1 MTDVV
6 TLAGIAAALFKIVLR
21 INDEAEAVELI
32 GHAQEATSLLS
43 RLKRREQDIPTS
55 ITHSIEKRLQAKLH
69 GMYDRCAGQGID
81 VNSLEPVATE
91 VAILLEEMAQQKSL
105 LVTAA
110 RSPEEFPN
118 ILQSNAAH
126 RRSNVEERLEP
137 YFDDLVIAVAE
148 EYAQLAPWSP
158 YYQQQSFNT
167 VFDKLES
174 LTELGETHIEVTKL
188 GVSDIKRGQSEI
200 LHALDKGLASHSKPT
215 HTYFG
220 KRPKVA
226 TNFIAREE
234 YETLFK
240 LTITKAVTQTVLVGM
255 TGKGKTQLATALAM
269 ECENRKWS
277 LVAWIDGSSKSAI
290 TSGLVELARAINVD
304 TKDEPT
310 ENQIIER
317 LFTKLKSSDWDDRLI
332 IFDNVDNIT
341 DLTDLTPDAPGLRVI
356 ATTTNTI
363 GWKQQS
369 WQSIIVETF
378 NRKDAI
384 RYLLSTTQSTDELT
398 ADLIAAKLGDLPLA
412 LAQAAATAL
421 NEKWSLKQYFARLE
435 TCSSDDVILSYPGD
449 PYKNEVTFALLLAK
463 ESVTNKLK
471 ANVRKEAEEIIYI
484 LSLLAASGI
493 PTQWLDP
500 FHNNSEIS
508 TISDENAINKHHA
521 LNALIHNSIIQ
532 QSKDANITT
541 IHRFQAQVMREYWD
555 AEERDAAVE
564 TAARLLG
571 DTISKT
577 LKRLPTTSRQH
588 EALALIQQ
596 IQTISDQE
604 HSQAIFQDATIQDTL
619 KEIFQVVDKLGIAYA
634 ATRLDKAVTLTSRHF
649 GNTSR
654 STILCQIGLGDAFA
668 NSGDTTT
675 ALKILEDTCLRSKD
689 NLGEDDPAT
698 LSGNLIL
705 AEVYTKKE
713 HYKKACELAEDTYSG
728 YVRVFDE
735 NHPHTLSARNFLA
748 KIHLQ
753 AGNAAQ
759 AIGHCLEL
767 CDSLIHINCQDSDFI
782 LTVLNN
788 LAAAFQQDDQ
798 ASEAIKLFEHI
809 CDQPISVHKNG
820 YHDYYICKYNLA
832 TAYRSDNQPTRAISL
847 LEEICEESEQLI
859 GRYNEYRFTFRTR
872 LANWYL
878 EDKNYTKAVEI
889 ISALHEDSGR
899 AFGED
904 TKKTLDYERML
915 AFAYAEQGDFHS
927 ALPFIEHAYNS
938 LLSTLGA
945 SDPATLE
952 SKYNLAFTLL
962 RLNDSER
969 AIPLWVEALNDP
981 HMNTDKLTDIQL
993 NLAAAYLIQ
1002 NNFVDALKT
1011 FHKARKTCLQDPVAY
1026 AEKLDYA
1033 DQQIS
1038 HLHSFLQQSH
1048 QNSSN

>member
-1 MTDVV
+1 MKQRDKQRISMALSTAQ
-6 TLAGIAAALFKIVLR
+6 LASPLIGMPAFAPLVELTKQAFASLPEDSTTRTETHYDLIKNIKNKIPQWVSEQKDAFQINGIDASQLEVIK
-21 INDEAEAVELI
+21 AEALAYVDKLE
-32 GHAQEATSLLS
+32 HEYQPLS
-43 RLKRREQDIPTS
+43 RAIQDPVETQKAWKQRS
-55 ITHSIEKRLQAKLH
+55 AKQAENMDAKL
-69 GMYDRCAGQGID
+69 
-81 VNSLEPVATE
+81 ATYFDNI
-91 VAILLEEMAQQKSL
+91 VDKILLEYTLSACQSVYWQLEISTKLSNDKTDLKNELNKALEKFAQQINETIISH
-105 LVTAA
+105 
-110 RSPEEFPN
+110 SPDYKD
-118 ILQSNAAH
+118 S
-126 RRSNVEERLEP
+126 
-137 YFDDLVIAVAE
+137 
-148 EYAQLAPWSP
+148 
-158 YYQQQSFNT
+158 
-167 VFDKLES
+167 K
-174 LTELGETHIEVTKL
+174 K
-188 GVSDIKRGQSEI
+188 I
-200 LHALDKGLASHSKPT
+200 LHTPRPRQAHNYIQRNIDQILNECLFTAQRKRTAL
-215 HTYFG
+215 
-220 KRPKVA
+220 
-226 TNFIAREE
+226 I
-234 YETLFK
+234 
-240 LTITKAVTQTVLVGM
+240 GM
-255 TGKGKTQLATALAM
+255 TGTGKTQLATALAT

-277 LVAWIDGSSKSAI
+277 LVAWMDGSSKSAI
-290 TSGLVELARAINVD
+290 TSGLVELARAMEVD

-310 ENQIIER
+310 EKGIITR

-332 IFDNVDNIT
+332 IFDNVDDIT

-356 ATTTNTI
+356 ATTTNSI
-363 GWKQQS
+363 GWGQQS
-369 WQSIIVETF
+369 WQSINVENF
-378 NRKDAI
+378 RRIDAI
-384 RYLLSTTQSTDELT
+384 RYLLSTTQSYDKAT

-421 NEKWSLKQYFARLE
+421 NEKWSLEQYLFRLE
-435 TCSSDDVILSYPGD
+435 KFSSDDVIHSSPGD
-449 PYKNEVTFALLLAK
+449 PYKNEVSFALLLAK
-463 ESVTNKLK
+463 ESATNKLK
-471 ANVRKEAEEIIYI
+471 SDVRKEADKIIYV
-484 LSLLAASGI
+484 LTLLAASGI

-508 TISDENAINKHHA
+508 TTSDENAMNKHHA

-532 QSKDANITT
+532 QSKDTNITT

-564 TAARLLG
+564 AAARLLG

-577 LKRLPTTSRQH
+577 LNSLPTTSRQH

-596 IQTISDQE
+596 IEAISNQE

-634 ATRLDKAVTLTSRHF
+634 ATRLDKAVNLTSRYF

-675 ALKILEDTCLRSKD
+675 ALKILKDTCLRSKD

-698 LSGNLIL
+698 LSGNLAL
-705 AEVYTKKE
+705 TEVYAKKE
-713 HYKKACELAEDTYSG
+713 HYKKACKLAEDTYSG

-735 NHPHTLSARNFLA
+735 NHPHTLKARNSLA

-753 AGNAAQ
+753 VGNATQ
-759 AIGHCLEL
+759 AIDHCLGL
-767 CDSLIHINCQDSDFI
+767 VDSLIHINCQDSDFI

-798 ASEAIKLFEHI
+798 ASEAIELFERI

-878 EDKNYTKAVEI
+878 EDRNFTKAVEI

-899 AFGED
+899 AFGKD
-904 TKKTLDYERML
+904 SKKTLEYEHML

-938 LLSTLGA
+938 RQSILGA
-945 SDPATLE
+945 SDTATLE

-962 RLNDSER
+962 RLNDSDR
-969 AIPLWVEALNDP
+969 AIPLLIEALNDP
-981 HMNTDKLTDIQL
+981 HMNTDELTDIQL
-993 NLAAAYLIQ
+993 NLAAAYFKQ
-1002 NNFVDALKT
+1002 NNFVEALKT
-1011 FHKARKTCLQDPVAY
+1011 FRKARKTCLQDPVAY
-1026 AEKLDYA
+1026 AEKLNYA

-1048 QNSSN
+1048 QNSYN

>member
-1 MTDVV
+1 MMKQRDKQRISMALSTAQ
-6 TLAGIAAALFKIVLR
+6 LASPLIGMPAFAPLVELTKQAFASLPEDSTTRTETHYDLIKNIKNKIPQWVSEQKDAFQINGIDASQLEVIK
-21 INDEAEAVELI
+21 AEALAYVDKLE
-32 GHAQEATSLLS
+32 HEYQPLS
-43 RLKRREQDIPTS
+43 RAIQDPVETQKAWKQRS
-55 ITHSIEKRLQAKLH
+55 TKQAENMDAKL
-69 GMYDRCAGQGID
+69 
-81 VNSLEPVATE
+81 ATYFDNI
-91 VAILLEEMAQQKSL
+91 VDKILLEYTLSACQSVYWQLEISTKLSNDKTDLKNELNKALEKFAQQINETIISH
-105 LVTAA
+105 
-110 RSPEEFPN
+110 SPDYKD
-118 ILQSNAAH
+118 S
-126 RRSNVEERLEP
+126 
-137 YFDDLVIAVAE
+137 
-148 EYAQLAPWSP
+148 
-158 YYQQQSFNT
+158 
-167 VFDKLES
+167 K
-174 LTELGETHIEVTKL
+174 K
-188 GVSDIKRGQSEI
+188 I
-200 LHALDKGLASHSKPT
+200 LHTPRPRQAHNYIQRNIDQILNECLFTAQRKRTAL
-215 HTYFG
+215 
-220 KRPKVA
+220 
-226 TNFIAREE
+226 I
-234 YETLFK
+234 
-240 LTITKAVTQTVLVGM
+240 GM
-255 TGKGKTQLATALAM
+255 TGTGKTQLATALAT

-277 LVAWIDGSSKSAI
+277 LVAWMDGSSKSAI
-290 TSGLVELARAINVD
+290 TSGLVELARAMEVD

-310 ENQIIER
+310 EKEIITR

-332 IFDNVDNIT
+332 IFDNVDDIT

-356 ATTTNTI
+356 ATTTNSI
-363 GWKQQS
+363 GWGQQS
-369 WQSIIVETF
+369 WQSINVENF
-378 NRKDAI
+378 RRIDAI
-384 RYLLSTTQSTDELT
+384 RYLLSTTQSYDKAT

-421 NEKWSLKQYFARLE
+421 NEKWSLEQYLFRLE
-435 TCSSDDVILSYPGD
+435 KFSSDDVIHSSPGD
-449 PYKNEVTFALLLAK
+449 PYKNEVSFALLLAK
-463 ESVTNKLK
+463 ESATNKLK
-471 ANVRKEAEEIIYI
+471 SDVRKEADKIIYV
-484 LSLLAASGI
+484 LTLLAASGI

-508 TISDENAINKHHA
+508 TTSDENAMNKHHA

-532 QSKDANITT
+532 QSKDTNITT

-564 TAARLLG
+564 AAARLLG

-577 LKRLPTTSRQH
+577 LNSLPTTSRQH

-596 IQTISDQE
+596 IEAISNQE

-634 ATRLDKAVTLTSRHF
+634 ATRLDKAVNLTSRYF

-675 ALKILEDTCLRSKD
+675 ALKILKDTCLRSKD

-698 LSGNLIL
+698 LSGNLAL
-705 AEVYTKKE
+705 AEVYAKKE
-713 HYKKACELAEDTYSG
+713 HYKKACKLAEDTYSG

-735 NHPHTLSARNFLA
+735 NHPHTLKARNSLA

-753 AGNAAQ
+753 VGNATQ
-759 AIGHCLEL
+759 AIDHCLGL
-767 CDSLIHINCQDSDFI
+767 VDSLIHINCQDSDFI

-798 ASEAIKLFEHI
+798 ASEAIELFERI

-878 EDKNYTKAVEI
+878 EDRNFTKAVEI

-899 AFGED
+899 AFGKD
-904 TKKTLDYERML
+904 SKKTLEYEHML

-938 LLSTLGA
+938 RLSTLGA
-945 SDPATLE
+945 SDTATLQ

-962 RLNDSER
+962 KLNDPDG
-969 AIPLWVEALNDP
+969 AIPLMVEALNDD
-981 HMNTDKLTDIQL
+981 HMNSDEMTDMQL
-993 NLAAAYLIQ
+993 NLAYAYHMQ
-1002 NNFVDALKT
+1002 NDFTAALKT
-1011 FHKARKTCLQDPVAY
+1011 YLLARKTCQQDPDAY
-1026 AEKLDYA
+1026 AEKLNFVN
-1033 DQQIS
+1033 QQIS
-1038 HLHSFLQQSH
+1038 SLRAFLRQPDK
-1048 QNSSN
+1048 NSCS

>member
-43 RLKRREQDIPTS
+43 RLKRREQDIPKS

-91 VAILLEEMAQQKSL
+91 VAILLKEMAQQKSL

-174 LTELGETHIEVTKL
+174 LTELGETHIEITKL
-188 GVSDIKRGQSEI
+188 GVSDLKRGQSEI

-226 TNFIAREE
+226 TNFIVREE

-435 TCSSDDVILSYPGD
+435 TFSSDDVILSYPGD

-463 ESVTNKLK
+463 ESATNKLK

-484 LSLLAASGI
+484 LTLLAASGI

-564 TAARLLG
+564 TAARLLNNI
-571 DTISKT
+571 ISKT
-577 LKRLPTTSRQH
+577 AKNLPATSQQH
-588 EALALIQQ
+588 EVLTLIQQ
-596 IQTISDQE
+596 IQAISNQK
-604 HSQAIFQDATIQDTL
+604 HSQDIFHHANIQDTL
-619 KEIFQVVDKLGIAYA
+619 SEIFRVVKVLGIAYA
-634 ATRLDKAVTLTSRHF
+634 ATSLDTAVSLTSQHF
-649 GNTSR
+649 GNTQP

-675 ALKILEDTCLRSKD
+675 ALEILEDAYLRSKD
-689 NLGEDDPAT
+689 HLGEDNWVT
-698 LSGNLIL
+698 LSGNIVR
-705 AEVYTKKE
+705 ATTYAKKGRFR
-713 HYKKACELAEDTYSG
+713 KAIELAEDTYSR
-728 YVRVFDE
+728 YVSQFSETD
-735 NHPHTLSARNFLA
+735 PQTFSTRNSLA
-748 KIHLQ
+748 QIYLQ
-753 AGNAAQ
+753 AGNASQ
-759 AIGHCLEL
+759 AINHCLAL
-767 CDSLIHINCQDSDFI
+767 LNSLADTNSQDLDFI

-788 LAAAFQQDDQ
+788 LAAAYQQDEQVSD
-798 ASEAIKLFEHI
+798 AIEVFEYI
-809 CDQPISVHKNG
+809 CNQPISVHKNG
-820 YHDYYICKYNLA
+820 YHDYYICKCNLA
-832 TAYRSDNQPTRAISL
+832 AAYRQDHQPARAISI
-847 LEEICEESEQLI
+847 LEQICEESKQTI
-859 GRYNEYRFTFRTR
+859 GSYHSDRFHFRTL
-872 LANWYL
+872 LAKWYL
-878 EDKNYTKAVEI
+878 EDRDFTNAVKVLKT
-889 ISALHEDSGR
+889 LHEDSGR
-899 AFGED
+899 TFAND
-904 TKKTLDYERML
+904 SKNTLEYEHML

-938 LLSTLGA
+938 RLSTLGA
-945 SDPATLE
+945 FDPATLE
-952 SKYNLAFTLL
+952 SKYNFAFTLL
-962 RLNDSER
+962 RLNDWDR
-969 AIPLWVEALNDP
+969 AIPLLVEALNDP
-981 HMNTDKLTDIQL
+981 HMNTDQLTDTQL
-993 NLAAAYLIQ
+993 NLAYAYHMQ
-1002 NNFVDALKT
+1002 NDFTAALKT
-1011 FHKARKTCLQDPVAY
+1011 YLLARKTCQQDPDAY
-1026 AEKLDYA
+1026 AEKLNYA
-1033 DQQIS
+1033 NQQIS
-1038 HLHSFLQQSH
+1038 SLRAILRQTE
-1048 QNSSN
+1048 

>member
-1 MTDVV
+1 MALSTAQ
-6 TLAGIAAALFKIVLR
+6 LASPLIGMPAFAPLVELTKQAFASLPEDSTTRTETHYDLIKNIKNKIPQWVSEQKDAFQINGIDASQLEVIK
-21 INDEAEAVELI
+21 AEALAYVDKLE
-32 GHAQEATSLLS
+32 HEYQPLS
-43 RLKRREQDIPTS
+43 RAIQDPVETQKAWKQRS
-55 ITHSIEKRLQAKLH
+55 TKQAENMDAKL
-69 GMYDRCAGQGID
+69 
-81 VNSLEPVATE
+81 ATYFDNI
-91 VAILLEEMAQQKSL
+91 VDKILLEYTLSACQSVYWQLEISTKLSNDKTDLKNELNKALEKFAQQINETIISH
-105 LVTAA
+105 
-110 RSPEEFPN
+110 SPDYKD
-118 ILQSNAAH
+118 S
-126 RRSNVEERLEP
+126 
-137 YFDDLVIAVAE
+137 
-148 EYAQLAPWSP
+148 
-158 YYQQQSFNT
+158 
-167 VFDKLES
+167 K
-174 LTELGETHIEVTKL
+174 K
-188 GVSDIKRGQSEI
+188 I
-200 LHALDKGLASHSKPT
+200 LHTPRPRQAHNYIQRNIDQILNECLFTAQRKRTAL
-215 HTYFG
+215 
-220 KRPKVA
+220 
-226 TNFIAREE
+226 I
-234 YETLFK
+234 
-240 LTITKAVTQTVLVGM
+240 GM
-255 TGKGKTQLATALAM
+255 TGTGKTQLATALAT

-277 LVAWIDGSSKSAI
+277 LVAWMDGSSKSAI
-290 TSGLVELARAINVD
+290 TSGLVELARAMEVD

-310 ENQIIER
+310 EKEIITR

-332 IFDNVDNIT
+332 IFDNVDDIT

-356 ATTTNTI
+356 ATTTNSI
-363 GWKQQS
+363 GWGQQS
-369 WQSIIVETF
+369 WQSINVENF
-378 NRKDAI
+378 RRIDAI
-384 RYLLSTTQSTDELT
+384 RYLLSTTQSYDKAT

-421 NEKWSLKQYFARLE
+421 NEKWSLEQYLFRLE
-435 TCSSDDVILSYPGD
+435 KFSSDDVIHSSPGD
-449 PYKNEVTFALLLAK
+449 PYKNEVSFALLLAK
-463 ESVTNKLK
+463 ESATNKLK
-471 ANVRKEAEEIIYI
+471 SDVRKEADKIIYV
-484 LSLLAASGI
+484 LTLLAASGI

-508 TISDENAINKHHA
+508 TTSDENAMNKHHA

-532 QSKDANITT
+532 QSKDTNITT

-564 TAARLLG
+564 AAARLLG

-577 LKRLPTTSRQH
+577 LNSLPTTSRQH

-596 IQTISDQE
+596 IEAISNQE

-634 ATRLDKAVTLTSRHF
+634 ATRLDKAVNLTSRYF

-675 ALKILEDTCLRSKD
+675 ALKILKDTCLRSKD

-698 LSGNLIL
+698 LSGNLAL
-705 AEVYTKKE
+705 AEVYAKKE
-713 HYKKACELAEDTYSG
+713 HYKKACKLAEDTYSG

-735 NHPHTLSARNFLA
+735 NHPHTLKARNSLA

-753 AGNAAQ
+753 VGNATQ
-759 AIGHCLEL
+759 AIDHCLGL
-767 CDSLIHINCQDSDFI
+767 VDSLIHINCQDSDFI

-798 ASEAIKLFEHI
+798 ASEAIELFERI

-878 EDKNYTKAVEI
+878 EDRNFTKAVEI

-899 AFGED
+899 AFGKD
-904 TKKTLDYERML
+904 SKKTLEYEHML

-938 LLSTLGA
+938 RLSTLGA
-945 SDPATLE
+945 SDTATLQ

-962 RLNDSER
+962 KLNDPDG
-969 AIPLWVEALNDP
+969 AIPLMVEALNDD
-981 HMNTDKLTDIQL
+981 HMNSDEMTDMQL
-993 NLAAAYLIQ
+993 NLAYAYHMQ
-1002 NNFVDALKT
+1002 NDFTAALKT
-1011 FHKARKTCLQDPVAY
+1011 YLLARKTCQQDPDAY
-1026 AEKLDYA
+1026 AEKLNFVN
-1033 DQQIS
+1033 QQIS
-1038 HLHSFLQQSH
+1038 SLRAFLRQPDK
-1048 QNSSN
+1048 NSCS

>member
-1 MTDVV
+1 MMKRENQHKISLALSAAKIAAP
-6 TLAGIAAALFKIVLR
+6 LAGYTAIAPVADLAQRAMTNLPEDTTTQTETHHNIIGEIKNQVPKWVRQQKDQFRSNGINTSGLEIIKTEALSYVR
-21 INDEAEAVELI
+21 ELER
-32 GHAQEATSLLS
+32 GYQLLS
-43 RLKRREQDIPTS
+43 KAIQDPVKFESEWKQRSAEQAENIDEELAPYFERIVDRILYKYMESACESVYWRLEMATKLSNDQVKLKREFEQALENFRRQITQAIESISPTNDDL
-55 ITHSIEKRLQAKLH
+55 TKRLHTPRPQQAH
-69 GMYDRCAGQGID
+69 NYIERPID
-81 VNSLEPVATE
+81 H
-91 VAILLEEMAQQKSL
+91 ILNEYILNAKQCQ
-105 LVTAA
+105 TAL
-110 RSPEEFPN
+110 
-118 ILQSNAAH
+118 I
-126 RRSNVEERLEP
+126 
-137 YFDDLVIAVAE
+137 
-148 EYAQLAPWSP
+148 
-158 YYQQQSFNT
+158 
-167 VFDKLES
+167 
-174 LTELGETHIEVTKL
+174 
-188 GVSDIKRGQSEI
+188 
-200 LHALDKGLASHSKPT
+200 
-215 HTYFG
+215 
-220 KRPKVA
+220 
-226 TNFIAREE
+226 
-234 YETLFK
+234 
-240 LTITKAVTQTVLVGM
+240 GM
-255 TGKGKTQLATALAM
+255 TGTGKTQLAATLATA
-269 ECENRKWS
+269 CENRGWS
-277 LVAWIDGSSKSAI
+277 LVAWIDGSSRSAI
-290 TSGLVELARAINVD
+290 TSGLVELARAMNVD

-310 ENQIIER
+310 EKQIVAR
-317 LFTKLKSSDWDDRLI
+317 LFTNLKSSDWDDRLI
-332 IFDNVDNIT
+332 IFDNVDDIT

-356 ATTTNTI
+356 ATTTNLI
-363 GWKQQS
+363 GWSQQS
-369 WQSIIVETF
+369 WQSIKVETF
-378 NRKDAI
+378 SRKDAI
-384 RYLLSTTQSTDELT
+384 GYLLSTTQSNDKVT

-421 NEKWSLKQYFARLE
+421 NEKWSLKQYLARLE
-435 TCSSDDVILSYPGD
+435 KCSSDDVILSYPGD
-449 PYKNEVTFALLLAK
+449 PYKNEVSFALLLAK
-463 ESVTNKLK
+463 ESATNKLK
-471 ANVRKEAEEIIYI
+471 ENVRKEAEKIIHI
-484 LSLLAASGI
+484 LTLLAASGI

-508 TISDENAINKHHA
+508 TTSDENAINKHHA

-532 QSKDANITT
+532 QSKDTNITT
-541 IHRFQAQVMREYWD
+541 IHRFQAQVMQEYWD
-555 AEERDAAVE
+555 VAEHDAAVE
-564 TAARLLG
+564 AAARLLG

-577 LKRLPTTSRQH
+577 LKILPTTSRHH

-596 IQTISDQE
+596 IQAISNQE

-634 ATRLDKAVTLTSRHF
+634 ATRLDKAVTLTSRYF
-649 GNTSR
+649 GNTNR

-675 ALKILEDTCLRSKD
+675 ALKILEDTCLRSKAH
-689 NLGEDDPAT
+689 LGEDDPVT

-705 AEVYTKKE
+705 AEVYAKKE
-713 HYKKACELAEDTYSG
+713 HFKKACELAEATYSG
-728 YVRVFDE
+728 YVSLFDE
-735 NHPHTLSARNFLA
+735 NHPHTLKARNSLA

-753 AGNAAQ
+753 VGNAAQ
-759 AIGHCLEL
+759 AIDHCLGL

-847 LEEICEESEQLI
+847 LEEICEESEELI

-878 EDKNYTKAVEI
+878 EDKYFTKAVEI

-904 TKKTLDYERML
+904 SKKTLDYERML

-962 RLNDSER
+962 RLNDSDR
-969 AIPLWVEALNDP
+969 AIPLWVEARNDP
-981 HMNTDKLTDIQL
+981 HMNTDQLTNIQL
-993 NLAAAYLIQ
+993 NLAAAYLTQ

-1011 FHKARKTCLQDPVAY
+1011 FRKARKTCLQDPVAY
-1026 AEKLDYA
+1026 AEKLNYA

-1038 HLHSFLQQSH
+1038 NLRSFLQ
-1048 QNSSN
+1048 

>member
-1 MTDVV
+1 MKHRDKQRISMALSTVQ
-6 TLAGIAAALFKIVLR
+6 LASPLIGTSAFAPLIEFAQQVFASLPENSPTRTETHYDLIEEIKNKIPRWVSEQKDAFQINGIGASQLEIIK
-21 INDEAEAVELI
+21 AEALAYIDKIE
-32 GHAQEATSLLS
+32 HEYQPLS
-43 RLKRREQDIPTS
+43 RAIQDPVKTQNAWKQLS
-55 ITHSIEKRLQAKLH
+55 AKQAENMDAKLAP
-69 GMYDRCAGQGID
+69 YFDNIVDKILAEYTYLACASVYWQLEISTKLSNDKID
-81 VNSLEPVATE
+81 LKNEFNKALEKF
-91 VAILLEEMAQQKSL
+91 AQQITQIIIS
-105 LVTAA
+105 
-110 RSPEEFPN
+110 RSPE
-118 ILQSNAAH
+118 
-126 RRSNVEERLEP
+126 
-137 YFDDLVIAVAE
+137 
-148 EYAQLAPWSP
+148 
-158 YYQQQSFNT
+158 
-167 VFDKLES
+167 DKDS
-174 LTELGETHIEVTKL
+174 K
-188 GVSDIKRGQSEI
+188 KI
-200 LHALDKGLASHSKPT
+200 LHTPRPRQVHNYVQRNIDQILNDCLFTAERKRTAL
-215 HTYFG
+215 
-220 KRPKVA
+220 
-226 TNFIAREE
+226 I
-234 YETLFK
+234 
-240 LTITKAVTQTVLVGM
+240 GM
-255 TGKGKTQLATALAM
+255 TGTGKTQLATALAM

-277 LVAWIDGSSKSAI
+277 LVAWMDGSSKSAI
-290 TSGLVELARAINVD
+290 TSGLVELARAMNVD

-310 ENQIIER
+310 EKQIVAR
-317 LFTKLKSSDWDDRLI
+317 LFTNLKSSDWDDRLI
-332 IFDNVDNIT
+332 IFDNVDDIT

-356 ATTTNTI
+356 ATTTNLI
-363 GWKQQS
+363 GWSQQS
-369 WQSIIVETF
+369 WQSIKVETF
-378 NRKDAI
+378 SRKDAI
-384 RYLLSTTQSTDELT
+384 GYLLSTTQSNDKVT

-421 NEKWSLKQYFARLE
+421 NEKWSLKQYLARLE
-435 TCSSDDVILSYPGD
+435 KCSSDDVILSYPGD
-449 PYKNEVTFALLLAK
+449 PYKNEVSFALLLAK
-463 ESVTNKLK
+463 ESATNKLNE
-471 ANVRKEAEEIIYI
+471 NVRKKAEKIIHT
-484 LSLLAASGI
+484 LTLLAASGI

-508 TISDENAINKHHA
+508 TTSDENAINKHHA

-532 QSKDANITT
+532 QSKDTNITT
-541 IHRFQAQVMREYWD
+541 IHRFQAQVMQEYWD
-555 AEERDAAVE
+555 VAEHDAAVE
-564 TAARLLG
+564 AAARLLG

-577 LKRLPTTSRQH
+577 LKSLPTTSRHH

-596 IQTISDQE
+596 IQAISNQE

-634 ATRLDKAVTLTSRHF
+634 ATRLDKAVTLTSRYF
-649 GNTSR
+649 GNTNR

-675 ALKILEDTCLRSKD
+675 ALKILEDTCLRSKAH
-689 NLGEDDPAT
+689 LGEDDPVT

-705 AEVYTKKE
+705 AGVYAKKE
-713 HYKKACELAEDTYSG
+713 HFKKACELAEATYSG
-728 YVRVFDE
+728 YVSLFNE
-735 NHPHTLSARNFLA
+735 NHPHTLKARNSLA

-753 AGNAAQ
+753 VGNAAQ
-759 AIGHCLEL
+759 AIDHCLGL
-767 CDSLIHINCQDSDFI
+767 RDSLIHINCQDSDFI

-847 LEEICEESEQLI
+847 LEEICEESEELI

-878 EDKNYTKAVEI
+878 EDKYFTKAVEI

-904 TKKTLDYERML
+904 SKKTLDYERML

-962 RLNDSER
+962 RINDSDR

-993 NLAAAYLIQ
+993 NLAAAYLTQ

-1011 FHKARKTCLQDPVAY
+1011 FRKARKTCLQDPVAY
-1026 AEKLDYA
+1026 AEKLNYA

-1038 HLHSFLQQSH
+1038 NLRSFLQQPH
-1048 QNSSN
+1048 QNSYN